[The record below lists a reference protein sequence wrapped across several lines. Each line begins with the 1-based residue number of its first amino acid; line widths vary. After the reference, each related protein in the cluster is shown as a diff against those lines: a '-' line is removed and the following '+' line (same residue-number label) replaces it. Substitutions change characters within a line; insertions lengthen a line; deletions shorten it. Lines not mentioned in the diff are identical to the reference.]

1 MDQVNQAMQA
11 FAWTLTL
18 KLVWLILL
26 MFVFYALAFF
36 LARSLRLPYKIANT
50 FGSLA
55 SLVGFYF
62 WTQYIIS

>member
-1 MDQVNQAMQA
+1 LDQVNQAMQA

>member
-1 MDQVNQAMQA
+1 MEEATQAIQKLV
-11 FAWTLTL
+11 WTLTL
-18 KLVWLILL
+18 KLVWLVLF

-36 LARSLRLPYKIANT
+36 LARSLRLPYKIANA